1 MRPFHIACPITNKS
15 VCFCKQAPDF
25 KLQAS
30 AQQICSEQSPETG
43 QNQSMLSTSYRRMA
57 YELQLHYEGYPDKI
71 IERARDKMQFERER
85 LITIQNKDS
94 IDTFENFLN
103 LGDNQQ

>member
-1 MRPFHIACPITNKS
+1 MRPFHIACPLTNKS

-25 KLQAS
+25 QLQAS
-30 AQQICSEQSPETG
+30 AEQIEGE

-85 LITIQNKDS
+85 LVTIQNKDS
-94 IDTFENFLN
+94 IDTFEKFLTFAEN
-103 LGDNQQ
+103 ED